1 MARETVR
8 SPLQATLDQIGDRWT
23 LAVVAALLA
32 GPRRFSDLLAELPGI
47 APNVL
52 TQRLRGLERDALV
65 VARPYSDRPP
75 RFTYELSAAGRELSG
90 ALRLL
95 AEWGARH
102 AGGGEA
108 PVHED
113 CGTPLE
119 ARWYCPTCERAVEE
133 NEAAGEAFV

>member
-1 MARETVR
+1 MAKEVVR
-8 SPLQATLDQIGDRWT
+8 SPLHEALDQIGDRWT
-23 LAVVAALLA
+23 LAVIAALLV
-32 GPRRFSDLLAELPGI
+32 GPRRFSDLLEDLPGI

-52 TQRLRGLERDALV
+52 TQRLRALERAALV

-75 RFTYELSAAGRELSG
+75 RVTYELSAAGRDLSG

-108 PVHED
+108 PVHGD

-133 NEAAGEAFV
+133 DEAAGETFV